1 MSFWGRPGTCYECLG
16 VYPEELVEVV
26 GMVEV
31 SAVEKVWMNGIHT
44 INGFLPPLLSYPVR
58 STCVDF
64 KRYIFTAC
72 SSYGF
77 FSCLSDNGSD

>member
-1 MSFWGRPGTCYECLG
+1 
-16 VYPEELVEVV
+16 
-26 GMVEV
+26 MVEV

-64 KRYIFTAC
+64 NHYIFTAC

-77 FSCLSDNGSD
+77 SAVCLTMALTKVVTLERSSCTEEAK